1 MNVQENDVT
10 LWKWLDDGQ
19 NNEKPQ
25 EPQLLASFDHSFGD
39 VNEIQFLEH
48 EKRLLVASS
57 DGSVSLLRIVTNAL
71 VNRESTGYQLTLV
84 NKWHR
89 LHSSR

>member
-1 MNVQENDVT
+1 MTMWVELIWNEESKALRFIQRFEFDLNIQENDVT
-10 LWKWLDDGQ
+10 LWQWLDDGQ

-48 EKRLLVASS
+48 ES
-57 DGSVSLLRIVTNAL
+57 GN
-71 VNRESTGYQLTLV
+71 QLYNNILM
-84 NKWHR
+84 W
-89 LHSSR
+89 

>member
-1 MNVQENDVT
+1 MFLYEYSKENDVT
-10 LWKWLDDGQ
+10 LWQWSDDGQ

-48 EKRLLVASS
+48 ESGKQIMLIHFS
-57 DGSVSLLRIVTNAL
+57 
-71 VNRESTGYQLTLV
+71 LTLLIFFSLSCR
-84 NKWHR
+84 KTFGGII
-89 LHSSR
+89 

>member
-1 MNVQENDVT
+1 MFLYEYSKENDVT
-10 LWKWLDDGQ
+10 LWQWSDDGQ

-48 EKRLLVASS
+48 ESGKQ
-57 DGSVSLLRIVTNAL
+57 IHNANTFL
-71 VNRESTGYQLTLV
+71 ANIINIFFTLM
-84 NKWHR
+84 
-89 LHSSR
+89 